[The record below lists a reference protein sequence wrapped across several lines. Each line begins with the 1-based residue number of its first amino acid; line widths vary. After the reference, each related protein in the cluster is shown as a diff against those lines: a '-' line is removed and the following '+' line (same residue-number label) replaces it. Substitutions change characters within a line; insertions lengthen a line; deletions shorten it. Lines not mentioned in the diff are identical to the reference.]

1 MAHKESVSPLLN
13 STFLFHSE
21 SAVGLK
27 SFFSFRTYTVT
38 CVSTSAASL
47 EDTITVY
54 DYIYNAS
61 AGPSSLTLTFDTNIV
76 ALTTYECSVKL
87 KQENYTSAKS
97 LPSVVTTPALTGK
110 KLNLNRYSPPPR
122 RKIKYTIVDLI
133 NALDT

>member
-1 MAHKESVSPLLN
+1 MSPLLN
-13 STFLFHSE
+13 SSFLFHSE

-27 SFFSFRTYTVT
+27 SFLSFRTYTVT
-38 CVSTSAASL
+38 CVSTSAATL

-87 KQENYTSAKS
+87 KQENFTSAKS
-97 LPSVVTTPALTGK
+97 LPSVLTTPALTGK
-110 KLNLNRYSPPPR
+110 KLNLNRYPLPP
-122 RKIKYTIVDLI
+122 KKKKKMYLI
-133 NALDT
+133 